1 MNIEEFKKEK
11 LNGIYKEVLSA
22 KENFVEGKKE
32 MEEQKRLTI
41 QKDVIL
47 FFSFDVVNSTAYKT
61 VDYYGWAHVL
71 NRLFKVLQD
80 EVKSKITS
88 SQMWRV
94 LGDEAIFI
102 VKIKGEDELRN
113 IINKIFVILISTI
126 YKIKTG
132 DFFCLITR
140 DKDKQRLMKLQNI
153 LSLKAAAWI
162 AAVSNIGDIDEN
174 EIPEENPEL
183 ENIFEKYQSHE
194 GYEIY
199 EFLGND
205 IDAGFRIAKYAL
217 DGKFVISFELAYL
230 ISQITESVPYLHII
244 TYKKLKGVWKD
255 KLYPIIWYH
264 NPKAFQDIE
273 KKEITLKE
281 SLPFDAREE
290 HELIREYFDNADPNS
305 EKRVLRDIRM
315 FTEVPYAL
323 EKILDDRGLRAKIKG
338 LQDII
343 KNVPDIKMNYLESLG
358 LQFHCAAVCFKYD
371 KDAPKILVAKRSENK
386 NILPGCWEF
395 GCAKITAKQ
404 SIVEKVKEDY
414 RNDFGIKID
423 PVIDLTREDKQPVP
437 MALYQIESGSGKS
450 KRVLWHKGTII
461 LAEVIEEEHFKLNGD
476 KYSDYAWV
484 GEDDCEERFQPD
496 KCVNDFISTLRTA
509 FEKIEKIEKIG
520 KRKEN

>member
-1 MNIEEFKKEK
+1 
-11 LNGIYKEVLSA
+11 
-22 KENFVEGKKE
+22 
-32 MEEQKRLTI
+32 
-41 QKDVIL
+41 
-47 FFSFDVVNSTAYKT
+47 
-61 VDYYGWAHVL
+61 
-71 NRLFKVLQD
+71 
-80 EVKSKITS
+80 
-88 SQMWRV
+88 MWRV

-140 DKDKQRLMKLQNI
+140 NKDKQRLMKLQNI

-205 IDAGFRIAKYAL
+205 IDAGFRIAKYTL

-323 EKILDDRGLRAKIKG
+323 EKILGDRGLRAK
-338 LQDII
+338 
-343 KNVPDIKMNYLESLG
+343 
-358 LQFHCAAVCFKYD
+358 
-371 KDAPKILVAKRSENK
+371 
-386 NILPGCWEF
+386 
-395 GCAKITAKQ
+395 
-404 SIVEKVKEDY
+404 
-414 RNDFGIKID
+414 
-423 PVIDLTREDKQPVP
+423 
-437 MALYQIESGSGKS
+437 
-450 KRVLWHKGTII
+450 
-461 LAEVIEEEHFKLNGD
+461 
-476 KYSDYAWV
+476 
-484 GEDDCEERFQPD
+484 
-496 KCVNDFISTLRTA
+496 
-509 FEKIEKIEKIG
+509 
-520 KRKEN
+520 